1 MHLLLDAATF
11 LVRFRNL
18 DDIGPPYISCAQ
30 ANCLAELG
38 QQRKQEKFFELAI
51 GDYRKSLQYVQ
62 NNDLRLKLS
71 SALVALGKYTGD

>member
-1 MHLLLDAATF
+1 M
-11 LVRFRNL
+11 
-18 DDIGPPYISCAQ
+18 
-30 ANCLAELG
+30 AELG